1 MTVVTRRRDDINAAG
16 RKVRRP
22 FAAKIGSMTHRWAV
36 ARSGQRLRVARI
48 ANGAVALLAS
58 DLLRLRRINRT
69 MRFAMSSELSNFAL
83 VRASMTVAAGVLSAA
98 VWSATAF
105 GADKVTFLTSWF
117 AQAEHGGFYQA
128 KATGLYEKAG
138 LDVTIK
144 MGGPQVN
151 GMQLLLAGETDFM
164 MGYDLQ
170 VLKMLEQG
178 LPVVT
183 VATSFQFDL
192 QGMMAHEQ
200 VTGLDDLKDKTIL
213 VATSG
218 RTTWWPWLKAKF
230 NYSEEQTKP
239 YTFNLQP
246 FFADKNVV
254 QQSYPSSEPFQAK
267 QQGVPVKFFLFARDG
282 YPPYGT
288 TMVTTRGFVDKKAD
302 ATARFVKASLEGW
315 KSYFSDPAPA
325 NALIKA
331 DNPKMSDEQ
340 IAFAIEQ
347 LKALK
352 SLDGGD
358 AQTMGI
364 GIITEARWKAT
375 YDFMVSAGLLKP
387 EVDWKLG
394 FTDRF
399 VKTLKL
405 SM

>member
-1 MTVVTRRRDDINAAG
+1 MSANILSFG
-16 RKVRRP
+16 
-22 FAAKIGSMTHRWAV
+22 FI
-36 ARSGQRLRVARI
+36 RSWKTATTTILGL
-48 ANGAVALLAS
+48 AL
-58 DLLRLRRINRT
+58 
-69 MRFAMSSELSNFAL
+69 
-83 VRASMTVAAGVLSAA
+83 
-98 VWSATAF
+98 WSTTAC

-138 LDVTIK
+138 LDVTLK

-151 GMQLLLAGETDFM
+151 GVQLLLAGETDFM
-164 MGYDLQ
+164 MGYDFQ

-178 LPVVT
+178 LPVIT

-192 QGMMAHEQ
+192 QGIMAHDH
-200 VTGLDDLKDKTIL
+200 VASLADLKDKTIL
-213 VATSG
+213 VATPG

-230 NYSEEQTKP
+230 KYTDEQTKP

-254 QQSYPSSEPFQAK
+254 QQAYPSSEPFQAK
-267 QQGVPVKFFLFARDG
+267 LQGVPVKFFLFARDG

-288 TMVTTRGFVDKKAD
+288 TMVTTRGFVERNPD

-315 KSYFSDPAPA
+315 KSYITNPAPG

-331 DNPKMSDEQ
+331 DNTKMSDEQ
-340 IAFAIEQ
+340 ITFGVEQ

-352 SLDGGD
+352 VLDGGD

-364 GIITEARWKAT
+364 GIITEARWNAT
-375 YDFMVSAGLLKP
+375 YDFMVAAGLLKP
-387 EVDWKLG
+387 EVDWKRG